1 MSNTSNSGDSDVKH
15 SEIPIHTPQPA
26 ESTNNTASSGKGC
39 TAAEAM
45 QFQAKAAEHTA
56 TLNIQAADHAA
67 KLRMQE
73 AEHAATLQAA
83 AEKRRREDDEA
94 AEKRR
99 REDDEAVQ
107 QRRAERVFQ
116 NKIRLMEAATENSL
130 KKRKREDDLANEK
143 ELARTTAEE
152 TMKLKIKKTQEA
164 KERAD
169 ADEADDAEYV
179 RLTKELYKKIR
190 SRLQATAP
198 PLAAKPFTPGYLEAF
213 LEYKKIK
220 TNPYDNEPLKQA
232 TLDGILLQ
240 MPVDYSLCEQT
251 ADIVVMEGFYY
262 QNHTSSAD
270 ERKKLIMN
278 GYMAM
283 LRIMA
288 DPFMVGK

>member
-1 MSNTSNSGDSDVKH
+1 MNSDDSSKLPLCTPASDTNHEDPPSVGRQPPSGSNG
-15 SEIPIHTPQPA
+15 
-26 ESTNNTASSGKGC
+26 SSGAAGVSADGRSTEERIREMKE
-39 TAAEAM
+39 TSDHTAKLSMEAAE
-45 QFQAKAAEHTA
+45 
-56 TLNIQAADHAA
+56 HAA

-73 AEHAATLQAA
+73 AEHAATLQ
-83 AEKRRREDDEA
+83 EA

-99 REDDEAVQ
+99 REEAE
-107 QRRAERVFQ
+107 RRAERVLQ
-116 NKIRLMEAATENSL
+116 NKVRLMEAATENSL

-213 LEYKKIK
+213 LDYKKIK
-220 TNPYDNEPLKQA
+220 TNPYDNEPLKLA

-262 QNHTSSAD
+262 QNHTLSAD